1 MARTASN
8 LGGLGRTELS
18 GQTKIE
24 AEAGRSARR
33 EAAEAWVVRLRSPD
47 CGEAD
52 WQAFEVW
59 LQDAPDSREAFD
71 DAMSLW
77 LSLDRPTTGAL
88 LRQAGAARTRLR
100 AHPAWIAGALAA
112 GLAAVALLTPMLHS
126 ASPQAAVYTTAK
138 GERRS
143 FRLADGTRIDLGGA
157 SRLTVKLSAS
167 RREVAMGEGEAV
179 FDVVHDARRPFV
191 VTAGDRTIED
201 VGTEFDV
208 RNRGAQ
214 LAVTVGRGEVQVEP
228 ANGRGGEPVA
238 LTVGQRLRHAQGATA
253 SLVDKVAPDEVFAWR
268 DGRLIYRDAPLR
280 AVVEDLNQYFPVT
293 IRIDGRRA
301 EALRFT
307 GVLTVDGEGATLRR
321 LSLLLPVTSVRDGD
335 AIVLKSRD
343 DGR

>member
-1 MARTASN
+1 M
-8 LGGLGRTELS
+8 
-18 GQTKIE
+18 
-24 AEAGRSARR
+24 
-33 EAAEAWVVRLRSPD
+33 VRLRSPD

-77 LSLDRPTTGAL
+77 LSLDRLPTGTLA
-88 LRQAGAARTRLR
+88 RPAGAGRGRLR
-100 AHPAWIAGALAA
+100 GQPFWIGGALAA

-126 ASPQAAVYTTAK
+126 AAPQTSVYTTAK

-143 FRLADGTRIDLGGA
+143 VRLADGTRIDLGGA
-157 SRLTVKLSAS
+157 SRLTVKLTGR

-208 RNRGAQ
+208 RNRNAQ
-214 LAVTVGRGEVQVEP
+214 LAVTVRRGEVQVVPTRGRAAEP
-228 ANGRGGEPVA
+228 IA
-238 LTVGQRLRHAQGATA
+238 LTVGQRLRHAQGAEA
-253 SLVDKVAPDEVFAWR
+253 SLVDKVSPDEVFAWR
-268 DGRLIYRDAPLR
+268 DGRLIYRDASLQ
-280 AVVEDLNQYFPVT
+280 AVVEDLNQYFPVA
-293 IRIDGRRA
+293 IRIDGA
-301 EALRFT
+301 QAQALRFT

-321 LSLLLPVTSVRDGD
+321 LSLLLPVTSARVGD
-335 AIVLKSRD
+335 VIVLKSRD